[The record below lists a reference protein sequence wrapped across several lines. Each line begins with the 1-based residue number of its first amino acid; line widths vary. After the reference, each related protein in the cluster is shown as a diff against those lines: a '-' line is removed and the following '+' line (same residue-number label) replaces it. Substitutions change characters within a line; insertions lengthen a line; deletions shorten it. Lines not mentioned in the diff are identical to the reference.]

1 MVGRFDSRVQV
12 DNRYL
17 EDRLILEQRG
27 EITIHDRSRG
37 MRMGASFAARQ
48 WDDRGE
54 IRLNRLFVEKQLPAV
69 GAKLTVGRT
78 EHSDSLGFYTL
89 DGVMLDWPGER
100 LGIRFYTGNPN
111 RIEDYRSLEG
121 GTLHGIELRFLP
133 GADSRSLRRAWMGW
147 QHHRDETSNDR
158 LNWGMTARTKSAMEY
173 LFAGVYVFQES
184 RLEDVTGQVRG
195 AAGEKGTWQLSG
207 QIYQPRRPWL
217 SFRERYYSLYARG
230 RQSILRGDYHHRPRR
245 GEEWSLGGRYVAR
258 EQGDAGYGLSG
269 GIERWGDSGWRKEFL
284 FVLLRLGDDLTG
296 SAWLQLDRP
305 VGSRRRISL
314 RSALQYGEK
323 ALRGVDQGAGFEL
336 DMEQMVRAD
345 LYFSLFFSY
354 LWNSRLKDEY
364 RSGVRI
370 TWYLDGYRPG
380 KTE

>member
-184 RLEDVTGQVRG
+184 RLEDVTGQVR
-195 AAGEKGTWQLSG
+195 
-207 QIYQPRRPWL
+207 
-217 SFRERYYSLYARG
+217 
-230 RQSILRGDYHHRPRR
+230 
-245 GEEWSLGGRYVAR
+245 
-258 EQGDAGYGLSG
+258 
-269 GIERWGDSGWRKEFL
+269 
-284 FVLLRLGDDLTG
+284 
-296 SAWLQLDRP
+296 
-305 VGSRRRISL
+305 ISL